1 MKKLQCKPLKAA
13 LAEMAIG
20 ETCIAPDGYS
30 YNAIIVTCSRLKEE
44 GMMFQTS
51 TRTGEFTITRIQ

>member
-1 MKKLQCKPLKAA
+1 MRKLQCKALKDA
-13 LAEMAIG
+13 LVEMSIG

-30 YNAIIVTCSRLKEE
+30 PRAIVVACSRLKEE

>member
-1 MKKLQCKPLKAA
+1 MRKLQCKPLKDA
-13 LAEMAIG
+13 LIEMAVG

-30 YNAIIVTCSRLKEE
+30 HRAIAVACCRLKEE

-51 TRTGEFTITRIQ
+51 TRTGQFTITRIQ